1 MTEDRQRVDRWLF
14 FARVVKSRTLA
25 TRLVQNGRVRINGD
39 KIDQASHNLRPG
51 DTLTVTLDRTVRIL
65 RVVAPG
71 QRRGPAEEARTLYED
86 ITPAAERADTPLPSA
101 LPPIREPGTGRPT
114 KRERRRLDLW
124 KESGDE

>member
-1 MTEDRQRVDRWLF
+1 M
-14 FARVVKSRTLA
+14 VKSRTLA
-25 TRLVQNGRVRINGD
+25 ARLVQNGRVRINGD

>member
-25 TRLVQNGRVRINGD
+25 ARLVQNGRVRINGD